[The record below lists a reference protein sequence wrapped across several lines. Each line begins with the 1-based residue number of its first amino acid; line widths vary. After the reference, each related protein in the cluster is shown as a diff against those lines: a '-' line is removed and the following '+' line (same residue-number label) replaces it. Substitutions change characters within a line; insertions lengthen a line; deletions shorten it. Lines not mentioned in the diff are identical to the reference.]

1 LPIRRSA
8 LTVGKSNGDK
18 SSTFHDPR
26 QGVPHEGEE
35 LEEGV
40 F

>member
-18 SSTFHDPR
+18 SSTFHDP
-26 QGVPHEGEE
+26 
-35 LEEGV
+35 
-40 F
+40 